1 MLTLIGIIIILLSYV
16 IGSIPFG
23 LIIVKLKTG
32 KDVRTIESG
41 RTGGSNVMR
50 AAGFWAGFFTGAL
63 DITKAGLPALLIRL
77 FLPEYVWLHILAP
90 FAAVI
95 GHNYSIFLIDRSTG
109 KIRLRGGAGGAPSIG
124 GSIGLWFP
132 SLVVLLPM
140 IFFIGWV
147 IGYASVASLSVG
159 ILTTIMFSIL
169 AYLHI
174 LPWQYIFYG
183 ILVEIV
189 LIWALRPN
197 IRRLLNG
204 TERVSG
210 LRARKKKDDL
220 ENPDQSS

>member
-1 MLTLIGIIIILLSYV
+1 M

-23 LIIVKLKTG
+23 VIIVKLKTG

-50 AAGFWAGFFTGAL
+50 AAGFWAGLITGAL
-63 DITKAGLPALLIRL
+63 DITKAGLPALLVRL
-77 FLPEYVWLHILAP
+77 FLPEYVWLHILVP

-124 GSIGLWFP
+124 GAIGLWFP
-132 SLVVLLPM
+132 SLVILLPVVV
-140 IFFIGWV
+140 IIGWV

-159 ILTTIMFSIL
+159 TLTILIFSIL
-169 AYLHI
+169 AYLDV

-183 ILVEIV
+183 VLVEIV
-189 LIWALRPN
+189 LVWALRPN
-197 IRRLLNG
+197 IKRLLNG

-210 LRARKKKDDL
+210 MRARKKVN
-220 ENPDQSS
+220 NPDSLNQSS